1 MPGFVREMSVGRD
14 SIDFH
19 TQCLERVI
27 VIGQVAQ
34 FRWANEGEIRWV
46 EKNNRPLS
54 LQIGIVDRDKFA
66 IVISRG
72 IEWLDTGVNE

>member
-1 MPGFVREMSVGRD
+1 
-14 SIDFH
+14 
-19 TQCLERVI
+19 